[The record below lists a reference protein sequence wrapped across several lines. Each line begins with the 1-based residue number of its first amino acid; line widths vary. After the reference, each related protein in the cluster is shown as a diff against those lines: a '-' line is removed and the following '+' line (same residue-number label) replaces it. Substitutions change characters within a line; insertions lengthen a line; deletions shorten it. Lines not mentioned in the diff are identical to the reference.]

1 MTQPRSLISLW
12 LPYLAT
18 ERVERKDPA
27 LAEAPF
33 ATYMESRGQMILAA
47 VNPCAAGAGLTPGM
61 SLANARALYPDIT
74 LRRADPAAE
83 RTVLESLR
91 DWCVRYTPWVA
102 LDGSNGASDGL
113 LLDVTGCGHLFGG
126 DAAMLTDIA
135 ERLDDIGFTAR
146 TARAE
151 TPLAAVA
158 LARFG
163 DGKTIDGILRE
174 RLAPLPVEALGAS
187 AEAAAGLH
195 RVGLHKIG
203 DLYALPRSSLAT
215 RFGLDLV
222 TRLDRALG
230 DLPDAIS
237 PKPHAAPYRVRLS
250 FPEPIGTPEDIARGL
265 HRLLTRMTARLER
278 EQRGCRRLTLS
289 VYRADGDVRSLTVG
303 VARAARDPH
312 HLARLFSERLASLDP
327 GFGIDSMIL
336 AVPVVEDLKAEQQD
350 SRLNGAAGEKGK
362 PSTGRERDPE
372 FDRLLDRLA
381 ARLGSGRLLRIDP
394 QRSHVPERAG
404 RFVSVF
410 QSIEAGGGGPEVPPW
425 PADLPIRPCFLLSAP
440 EPVEAEGDRSEGD
453 RSEGG
458 GEPVRFSWRGRWY
471 EVDRAM
477 GPERLSH
484 EWWRPNGEARQ
495 RDYYRVESK
504 TGQRFWM
511 YCNPPQGIPPQGNTA
526 RANANTATGDWFV
539 HGLFG

>member
-18 ERVERKDPA
+18 ERVEREDPA
-27 LAEAPF
+27 LAEVPF

-47 VNPCAAGAGLTPGM
+47 VNPCAAGMGLTPGM

-74 LRRADPAAE
+74 LRRADPPEE
-83 RTVLESLR
+83 RKVLESLR

-102 LDGSNGASDGL
+102 LDGPNGASDGL

-126 DAAMLTDIA
+126 DAAMLTDLV
-135 ERLDDIGFTAR
+135 ERLDGIGFTTR
-146 TARAE
+146 SARAE
-151 TPLAAVA
+151 TPLAAIA

-163 DGKTIDGILRE
+163 EGTATDGMLRE

-336 AVPVVEDLKAEQQD
+336 AAPVVEELKAEQQD

-362 PSTGRERDPE
+362 TVTGRERDPE

-394 QRSHVPERAG
+394 LRSHLPERAG

-410 QSIEAGGGGPEVPPW
+410 QSIDAAGTGGPEVPSW
-425 PADLPIRPCFLLSAP
+425 PRDLPVRPSFLLTAP
-440 EPVEAEGDRSEGD
+440 EPVEAEGGLSEE
-453 RSEGG
+453 RM
-458 GEPVRFSWRGRWY
+458 EPARFSWRGRWH
-471 EVDRAM
+471 EVDRAT
-477 GPERLSH
+477 GPERLSP
-484 EWWRPNGEARQ
+484 EWWRPNSEARL
-495 RDYYRVESK
+495 RDYYRVESR

-511 YCNPPQGIPPQGNTA
+511 YRNPPQGNA
-526 RANANTATGDWFV
+526 VRVNANAAIGDWFM

>member
-1 MTQPRSLISLW
+1 MTRCLFSLW

-18 ERVERKDPA
+18 ERLEKAEPV
-27 LAEAPF
+27 LAERPF
-33 ATYMESRGQMILAA
+33 ATFLESRGQMILAA
-47 VNPCAAGAGLTPGM
+47 VNPAAAGAGLTPGM
-61 SLANARALYPDIT
+61 SLANARALYPEVT
-74 LRRADPAAE
+74 LRRADPAE
-83 RTVLESLR
+83 EQKLLESLR

-102 LDGSNGASDGL
+102 LDGADGL

-126 DAAMLTDIA
+126 EAAMLTDIA
-135 ERLDDIGFTAR
+135 ERLDGIGFTAR
-146 TARAE
+146 IARAE
-151 TPLAAVA
+151 TPLAAIA

-163 DGKTIDGILRE
+163 DGAGADDDLRR
-174 RLAPLPVEALGAS
+174 RLAPLPVEALGAT

-265 HRLLTRMTARLER
+265 DRLLNRMTARLER

-289 VYRADGDVRSLTVG
+289 AYRADGDVCNLTIG
-303 VARAARDPH
+303 VARAARDPQ
-312 HLARLFSERLASLDP
+312 HLARLFAERLASLDP
-327 GFGIDSMIL
+327 GFGIDSMVL
-336 AVPVVEDLKAEQQD
+336 AAPVVEDLTAEQQD
-350 SRLNGAAGEKGK
+350 TRFK
-362 PSTGRERDPE
+362 TGREGKADRTGREGDPE

-381 ARLGSGRLLRIDP
+381 ARLGNERGGGRLLRIDP
-394 QRSHVPERAG
+394 QRSHLPERAG

-410 QSIEAGGGGPEVPPW
+410 QSSSSSSDASDAEPW
-425 PADLPIRPCFLLSAP
+425 PQDLPPRPSFLLGAP
-440 EPVEAEGDRSEGD
+440 EPVEIENEI
-453 RSEGG
+453 G
-458 GEPVRFSWRGRWY
+458 GETPERFSWRGRRHD
-471 EVDRAM
+471 VARLT
-477 GPERLSH
+477 GPERLSP
-484 EWWRPNGEARQ
+484 EWWRPDGEAGL
-495 RDYYRVESK
+495 RDYYRVESI

-511 YCNPPQGIPPQGNTA
+511 YCHPSHNDMNTDN
-526 RANANTATGDWFV
+526 RDWFM
-539 HGLFG
+539 HGVFG

>member
-1 MTQPRSLISLW
+1 MTKPRALISLW

-18 ERVERKDPA
+18 ERVERTEPA
-27 LAEAPF
+27 LADRPF
-33 ATYMESRGQMILAA
+33 ATFIESRGQMILAA

-61 SLANARALYPDIT
+61 SLANARALYPDVT
-74 LRRADPAAE
+74 LRRADLPEE
-83 RTVLESLR
+83 RKTLESLR

-102 LDGSNGASDGL
+102 VDAPNGASDGL

-126 DAAMLTDIA
+126 EAAMLADIA

-146 TARAE
+146 LALAE
-151 TPLAAVA
+151 TPLAAIA

-163 DGKTIDGILRE
+163 NERCQAIAAGGRSGPVLRE

-265 HRLLTRMTARLER
+265 DRLLARMTARLER

-289 VYRADGDVRSLTVG
+289 VYRADGDVLDLTIG

-312 HLARLFSERLASLDP
+312 HLARLFAERLASLDP
-327 GFGIDSMIL
+327 GFGIDSMVL
-336 AVPVVEDLKAEQQD
+336 AAPVVEDLTAEQRD
-350 SRLNGAAGEKGK
+350 ARLKTAGQESGK
-362 PSTGRERDPE
+362 PGTGRDDDPE

-394 QRSHVPERAG
+394 LRSHIPERAG
-404 RFVSVF
+404 RFASVF
-410 QSIEAGGGGPEVPPW
+410 QASGPKDREADQQPW
-425 PADLPIRPCFLLSAP
+425 PADLPPRPAFLLAAP
-440 EPVEAEGDRSEGD
+440 EPVAT
-453 RSEGG
+453 EGG
-458 GEPVRFSWRGRWY
+458 DAAPERFSWRGRWHA
-471 EVDRAM
+471 VGRVT

-484 EWWRPNGEARQ
+484 EWWRAEGEAREDARP
-495 RDYYRVESK
+495 RDYFRVESRV
-504 TGQRFWM
+504 GQRFWM
-511 YCNPPQGIPPQGNTA
+511 YRKTVSGDAAASNT
-526 RANANTATGDWFV
+526 NDGCWFM

>member
-18 ERVERKDPA
+18 ERVERRDPA
-27 LAEAPF
+27 LAGVPF
-33 ATYMESRGQMILAA
+33 ATYVESRGQMILAA

-61 SLANARALYPDIT
+61 SLANARALYPDVT
-74 LRRADPAAE
+74 LRRADPPAE

-102 LDGSNGASDGL
+102 LDGADGL
-113 LLDVTGCGHLFGG
+113 LLDATGCGHLFGG
-126 DAAMLTDIA
+126 DEAMLTDLA
-135 ERLDDIGFTAR
+135 ERLDGIGFTVR
-146 TARAE
+146 GARAE
-151 TPLAAVA
+151 TPRAAVA

-163 DGKTIDGILRE
+163 DGAAAGGILRE

-187 AEAAAGLH
+187 VEAAAGLH

-278 EQRGCRRLTLS
+278 GQRGCRRLTLS
-289 VYRADGDVRSLTVG
+289 IYRADGDVRSLTVG

-312 HLARLFSERLASLDP
+312 HLARLFAERLASLDP
-327 GFGIDSMIL
+327 GFGIDSMVL
-336 AVPVVEDLKAEQQD
+336 AAPVVEDMKAEQRE
-350 SRLNGAAGEKGK
+350 SRLNGASEGNGRTR
-362 PSTGRERDPE
+362 TGREGDPE
-372 FDRLLDRLA
+372 FYRLLDRLA
-381 ARLGSGRLLRIDP
+381 ARLGGGRLLRIDP
-394 QRSHVPERAG
+394 LRSHLPERAG

-410 QSIEAGGGGPEVPPW
+410 QSTNAEPTHAGGTGAGGGDPEAPPW
-425 PADLPIRPCFLLSAP
+425 PAELPVRPSFLLTMP
-440 EPVEAEGDRSEGD
+440 EPVEAEDSRPEG
-453 RSEGG
+453 E
-458 GEPVRFSWRGRWY
+458 GEPTRFSWRGRWH
-471 EVDRAM
+471 EVDRVM
-477 GPERLSH
+477 GPERLSP
-484 EWWRPNGEARQ
+484 EWWRPNDEARL
-495 RDYYRVESK
+495 RDYYRVESR

-511 YCNPPQGIPPQGNTA
+511 YRNPLQ
-526 RANANTATGDWFV
+526 RNANTATGDWFM

>member
-18 ERVERKDPA
+18 ERVERGDPT
-27 LAEAPF
+27 LAERPF
-33 ATYMESRGQMILAA
+33 ATFMESRGQMILAA
-47 VNPCAAGAGLTPGM
+47 VNPCAAGVGLTPGM

-74 LRRADPAAE
+74 LRRADPPEE
-83 RTVLESLR
+83 RKMLESLR
-91 DWCVRYTPWVA
+91 DWSVRYTPWVA
-102 LDGSNGASDGL
+102 LDGTDGL

-126 DAAMLTDIA
+126 DAVVLTDLA
-135 ERLDDIGFTAR
+135 ERLDGIGFTVRA
-146 TARAE
+146 ARAE

-163 DGKTIDGILRE
+163 DGTVTDGMLRE

-250 FPEPIGTPEDIARGL
+250 FPEPIGTPEDVARGL
-265 HRLLTRMTARLER
+265 HRLLIRMTARLER

-336 AVPVVEDLKAEQQD
+336 AAPLVEDLKAEQQD

-362 PSTGRERDPE
+362 TSTGRERDPE

-381 ARLGSGRLLRIDP
+381 ARLGSGRLVRVDP
-394 QRSHVPERAG
+394 LRSHLPERTV
-404 RFVSVF
+404 RYVSVF
-410 QSIEAGGGGPEVPPW
+410 QSAGTGDPEALPW
-425 PADLPIRPCFLLSAP
+425 PTDLPLRPSFLLTAP
-440 EPVEAEGDRSEGD
+440 ERVEAESGLSEERVG
-453 RSEGG
+453 
-458 GEPVRFSWRGRWY
+458 PARFSWRGRWH
-471 EVDRAM
+471 EVDRAT
-477 GPERLSH
+477 GPERLLP
-484 EWWRPNGEARQ
+484 EWWRPNSEARQ
-495 RDYYRVESK
+495 RDYYRVASR

-511 YCNPPQGIPPQGNTA
+511 YRNPPRG
-526 RANANTATGDWFV
+526 NANTATGDWFM